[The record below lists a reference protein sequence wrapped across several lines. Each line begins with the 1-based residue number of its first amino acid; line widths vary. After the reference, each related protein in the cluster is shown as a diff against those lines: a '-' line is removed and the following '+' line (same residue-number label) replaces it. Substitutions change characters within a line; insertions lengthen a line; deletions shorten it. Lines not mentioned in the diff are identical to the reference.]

1 MSWWQYIVAIAI
13 ILTVAFMVFA
23 GVFEWIAHREQD
35 EPKDKSLRE
44 YYDEHPD
51 EQPKG

>member
-1 MSWWQYIVAIAI
+1 MSWWQYIIAI
-13 ILTVAFMVFA
+13 VIILFWIIVVFI

-35 EPKDKSLRE
+35 EPRGKSLRE